1 MIHMMGLPNLAR
13 FQEMTDLDSLS
24 GLILAEREKRLNLT
38 RELMLEKQKIRQ
50 LEDFIEEIF
59 VNGEDLE
66 DNNTNEKGEEDEIR
80 IGAYPKY
87 IRKLK
92 IRNYKLKIKKY
103 RQKVKI
109 SRKFKGRSIAA
120 KKKPRFNGKFARKQI
135 INDD

>member
-66 DNNTNEKGEEDEIR
+66 DNKTNEKGEE
-80 IGAYPKY
+80 
-87 IRKLK
+87 
-92 IRNYKLKIKKY
+92 
-103 RQKVKI
+103 
-109 SRKFKGRSIAA
+109 GRS
-120 KKKPRFNGKFARKQI
+120 
-135 INDD
+135 